1 MLEIKKDLAISYQI
15 LAKLGLDDHTY
26 THLSARPDMADYFY
40 ILPFGLCFDEVTE
53 DNLLKVSLDGHVLE
67 GSEYQY
73 NRTGYAIHSSIYKA
87 RPDINAIFH
96 THTPYNVAVSSMEDG
111 LMPLSQ
117 WALHFYEH
125 ISYHEYDS
133 LVLDYSTKLIED
145 LGQNFTMILRNHG
158 AITSGR
164 TIAEAM
170 FYTHHLEKACIA
182 QILACSSGRKIIIP
196 PKEICKKAVAD
207 LLSFEPNLG
216 ERDWQAWKRKC
227 GVVM

>member
-1 MLEIKKDLAISYQI
+1 MIGVKKDLAISYQI
-15 LAKLGLDDHTY
+15 LAKIGMDDHTY
-26 THLSARPDMADYFY
+26 THLSARPKMADYFY
-40 ILPFGLCFDEVTE
+40 ILPFGLCFHEVTA
-53 DNLLKVSLDGHVLE
+53 DNLLKVSLDGEVLE

-96 THTPYNVAVSSMEDG
+96 THTPYNVAVSAMEDG
-111 LMPLSQ
+111 LMPISQ
-117 WALHFYEH
+117 WALHFYGK

-145 LGQNFTMILRNHG
+145 LAQNFTMMLRNHG

-170 FYTHHLEKACIA
+170 FYTHHLEKACMA
-182 QILACSSGRKIIIP
+182 QILACSSGRKLTIP
-196 PKEICKKAVAD
+196 PKETCEKAVAD

-216 ERDWQAWKRKC
+216 ERDWLAWKRIY
-227 GVVM
+227 GI